1 MLTHSFA
8 RNWRQPDRISLS
20 SAQERTRT
28 TPKSAADQYLHDL
41 LSDVAGEEL
50 HRNGVQLSV
59 NCREIDRPYELQG
72 DELTI
77 HPELFQTLQSK
88 EEMAFVLGQ
97 QAAFA
102 MKNRSSDGLQFG
114 ADRTAVKMMAE
125 AGLNPSGALGAL
137 EKLYQKYPT
146 LPDGEGLE
154 LAMKTVAS
162 GQEHEGVRT
171 AVVQLEV
178 EQMRR
183 AGHPATKKPVTSLP
197 SLELPEVFG
206 DSPSL
211 ELKANAGAMIE
222 AACDRLSGE
231 SHSTRLDGLLR
242 TVLESA
248 EKGLLRNQGLSSQT
262 QERVEQLLG
271 DSPVQGLADQ
281 NSDIHREF
289 LERLMGSTSL
299 RGLAHP
305 LEAPWRKLVDGLV
318 AKRGR
323 FGLPDGMILV
333 NRLIEDGV
341 EVQVPE
347 GLASVRDQMV
357 TERLSFP
364 YKNPQEIDGVLDQVY
379 QSESWAPFGEDLKKE
394 MPEILLNVARSAAM
408 FPDFHH
414 CVGEPEPLHP
424 KLEWQFQQIL
434 ANPDLAA
441 ADKQAVKS
449 FLNAHWDC
457 DKGQRA
463 NSAGERRAQFMA
475 KHYTDPATVLASEA
489 SLANLQQD
497 IQSGL
502 KAVYHLADDDLTSTD
517 TEALK
522 ALRDRIDSGTDE
534 SKLHGLP
541 LGSRGDQRRARRGQK
556 KIKNDLNNR
565 LKFVAAA
572 ESKQFFAPL
581 AYLAESPAD
590 RKAFLEKLD
599 EESFKQLLAKGEA
612 SRERVQVLHQLAG
625 EESFEEHVGIG
636 VGKTMLESWMA
647 VQSQVKDLD
656 EWYDLTSRSI
666 AFCSPALEA
675 TGGRRILGA
684 ELSERMSK
692 LQPQERSEFLR
703 RRYVG
708 HLLNRDQTVGI
719 LLDEVDPSPESSIQ
733 ELAQKVQSLDQ
744 EFQLRKSQPGVY
756 KMLRNEISKRANL
769 QPGNVETVFPPD
781 TRDNLEVAD
790 DLRTPIAGLSALVA
804 LTREQSPKVQ
814 LATIEYVMGRTKSAP
829 GFLQELTDA
838 QGFLPA
844 TEIIKNVREELK
856 SADVGMRMLVADSF
870 LAGPSGLLRKEG
882 GRESLL
888 RHFTQDIRSK
898 DLELVSRLAGAIL
911 DSQGDAD
918 SLAVAAILAQPSRG
932 DGKVSQSQML
942 SSFFDAYGVPGIK
955 MKQYLA
961 FTTEFDEHSEA
972 FASAQD
978 NAKPVNHFQALKL
991 LKDRFDGQWPEHL
1004 RVEKVLGNG
1013 SVNVAVRCFNEE
1025 TEAVEIVSMNR
1036 RDIEQVARYDF
1047 ERFQKLFE
1055 NLTKTPEDKEKFG
1068 FVLGLMKIVKDS
1080 VELEF
1085 DKEASM
1091 AVQQKA
1097 FQTYNHEV
1105 DGWKIQSIDAYRAES
1120 QGLFMAEAQGKT
1132 ARKIKQQNPELYKEA
1147 MTAMHKVEMGV
1158 LKGQGSQ
1165 GKILPEALFANPDFH
1180 DGQVLISSQDKSVTI
1195 LDFGQAVPI
1204 TNDERETALDLMTVF
1219 AKVDSPKAAV
1229 KRLNK
1234 RFFKDAPAAEKL
1246 TVEDLESVLERKKDM
1261 GRFIR
1266 LLSTLALKGAEV
1278 PMSGIHWILAL
1289 NRQIV
1294 LGKRLGSNVENQV
1307 KSMILGHK
1315 LGLRMGVSNTI
1326 TAAVQGVANFTSS
1339 IIPTIFPPK
1348 ALEQGLAGL

>member
-1 MLTHSFA
+1 
-8 RNWRQPDRISLS
+8 
-20 SAQERTRT
+20 
-28 TPKSAADQYLHDL
+28 
-41 LSDVAGEEL
+41 
-50 HRNGVQLSV
+50 
-59 NCREIDRPYELQG
+59 
-72 DELTI
+72 
-77 HPELFQTLQSK
+77 
-88 EEMAFVLGQ
+88 
-97 QAAFA
+97 
-102 MKNRSSDGLQFG
+102 
-114 ADRTAVKMMAE
+114 
-125 AGLNPSGALGAL
+125 
-137 EKLYQKYPT
+137 
-146 LPDGEGLE
+146 
-154 LAMKTVAS
+154 
-162 GQEHEGVRT
+162 
-171 AVVQLEV
+171 
-178 EQMRR
+178 
-183 AGHPATKKPVTSLP
+183 
-197 SLELPEVFG
+197 
-206 DSPSL
+206 
-211 ELKANAGAMIE
+211 
-222 AACDRLSGE
+222 
-231 SHSTRLDGLLR
+231 
-242 TVLESA
+242 
-248 EKGLLRNQGLSSQT
+248 
-262 QERVEQLLG
+262 
-271 DSPVQGLADQ
+271 
-281 NSDIHREF
+281 
-289 LERLMGSTSL
+289 
-299 RGLAHP
+299 
-305 LEAPWRKLVDGLV
+305 
-318 AKRGR
+318 
-323 FGLPDGMILV
+323 
-333 NRLIEDGV
+333 
-341 EVQVPE
+341 
-347 GLASVRDQMV
+347 
-357 TERLSFP
+357 
-364 YKNPQEIDGVLDQVY
+364 
-379 QSESWAPFGEDLKKE
+379 
-394 MPEILLNVARSAAM
+394 
-408 FPDFHH
+408 
-414 CVGEPEPLHP
+414 
-424 KLEWQFQQIL
+424 
-434 ANPDLAA
+434 
-441 ADKQAVKS
+441 
-449 FLNAHWDC
+449 
-457 DKGQRA
+457 
-463 NSAGERRAQFMA
+463 
-475 KHYTDPATVLASEA
+475 
-489 SLANLQQD
+489 
-497 IQSGL
+497 
-502 KAVYHLADDDLTSTD
+502 
-517 TEALK
+517 
-522 ALRDRIDSGTDE
+522 
-534 SKLHGLP
+534 
-541 LGSRGDQRRARRGQK
+541 
-556 KIKNDLNNR
+556 
-565 LKFVAAA
+565 
-572 ESKQFFAPL
+572 
-581 AYLAESPAD
+581 
-590 RKAFLEKLD
+590 
-599 EESFKQLLAKGEA
+599 
-612 SRERVQVLHQLAG
+612 
-625 EESFEEHVGIG
+625 
-636 VGKTMLESWMA
+636 
-647 VQSQVKDLD
+647 
-656 EWYDLTSRSI
+656 
-666 AFCSPALEA
+666 
-675 TGGRRILGA
+675 
-684 ELSERMSK
+684 
-692 LQPQERSEFLR
+692 
-703 RRYVG
+703 
-708 HLLNRDQTVGI
+708 
-719 LLDEVDPSPESSIQ
+719 
-733 ELAQKVQSLDQ
+733 
-744 EFQLRKSQPGVY
+744 
-756 KMLRNEISKRANL
+756 
-769 QPGNVETVFPPD
+769 
-781 TRDNLEVAD
+781 
-790 DLRTPIAGLSALVA
+790 
-804 LTREQSPKVQ
+804 
-814 LATIEYVMGRTKSAP
+814 
-829 GFLQELTDA
+829 
-838 QGFLPA
+838 
-844 TEIIKNVREELK
+844 
-856 SADVGMRMLVADSF
+856 